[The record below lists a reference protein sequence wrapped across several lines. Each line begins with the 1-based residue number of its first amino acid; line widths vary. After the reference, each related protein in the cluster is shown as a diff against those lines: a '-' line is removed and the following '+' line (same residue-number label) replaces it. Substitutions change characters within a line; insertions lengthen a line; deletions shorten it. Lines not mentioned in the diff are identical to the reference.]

1 MDDKELRLKCLE
13 FANNGMFS
21 DSIMCMM
28 INAEMLY
35 RYISTGELPVK
46 GNSDAFETASCILE
60 AALEELKKKVPDGN
74 QSSDGS
80 NDNSDKLPVPKS
92 FIKRFL
98 SGFRREFNKYGR
110 PIGQLHYLFPRLEH

>member
-1 MDDKELRLKCLE
+1 MEDKELRVKCVELVKTGV
-13 FANNGMFS
+13 FF

-46 GNSDAFETASCILE
+46 GNSNAFETASNILE

-74 QSSDGS
+74 QPSDS
-80 NDNSDKLPVPKS
+80 RNNNSDKLPVPKS

-98 SGFRREFNKYGR
+98 SGFRREFDKYGR
-110 PIGQLHYLFPRLEH
+110 PIE

>member
-1 MDDKELRLKCLE
+1 MDDKELRLKCVE
-13 FANNGMFS
+13 FVKTGVFFNS
-21 DSIMCMM
+21 TVCMM

-46 GNSDAFETASCILE
+46 GNSAAFETASDILE

-74 QSSDGS
+74 QPSDSS

-92 FIKRFL
+92 FVKHFL
-98 SGFRREFNKYGR
+98 SGFRRKFDKYGR
-110 PIGQLHYLFPRLEH
+110 PIE